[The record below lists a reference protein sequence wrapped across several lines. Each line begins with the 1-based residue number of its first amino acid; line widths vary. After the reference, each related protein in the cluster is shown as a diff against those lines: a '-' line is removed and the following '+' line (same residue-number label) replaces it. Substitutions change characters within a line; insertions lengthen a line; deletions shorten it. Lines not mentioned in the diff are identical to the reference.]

1 MLLGRIAGTV
11 VASRKEPLM
20 EGWRLLVVQQLGVD
34 NEPTGGY
41 VVGERR
47 GRRCGVGEFVL
58 YASGCSARQTEVTKD
73 RPCDAVIMAIVDT
86 WEIGGEQRYHKAPME
101 EHGSPTVTERTRR
114 RVAEPSAAC
123 PPPRRCRPSRPHPSP
138 AAR

>member
-34 NEPTGGY
+34 NEPNGGY
-41 VVGERR
+41 VVGVDTV
-47 GRRCGVGEFVL
+47 GAGVGEVVL
-58 YASGCSARQTEVTKD
+58 YASGSSARQTEVTKD

-86 WEIGGEQRYHKAPME
+86 WEVGGREVYRK
-101 EHGSPTVTERTRR
+101 
-114 RVAEPSAAC
+114 
-123 PPPRRCRPSRPHPSP
+123 
-138 AAR
+138 